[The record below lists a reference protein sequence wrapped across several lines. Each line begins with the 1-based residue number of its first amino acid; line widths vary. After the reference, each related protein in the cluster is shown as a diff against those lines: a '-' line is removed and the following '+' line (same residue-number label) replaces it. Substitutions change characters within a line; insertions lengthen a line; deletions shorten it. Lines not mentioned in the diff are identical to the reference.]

1 MKIYYATILL
11 FCSAFQVSAQNYS
24 YYFGNI
30 HAHSSFSD
38 GNKDSVTSLL
48 TTPLQ
53 NYLYAKNSEYI
64 DFYGISEHNHASAG
78 MDNLSHFHEGITH
91 ANEATINGSFVAL
104 YGIEWGVISGGGHV
118 IVYGYDSLLGWDT
131 GGYDIFV
138 AQNDYT
144 NLWKKINQKQGAFA
158 YLAHPQTTD
167 YNNLFTTAVNASA
180 DSAIIGMAARS
191 GPAFSTDTAYSNP
204 STSNFISRYNDA
216 LKQGYHLGV
225 GLDHDTHNSV
235 FGRSTAG
242 RLVLLAPSLTQNE
255 IYNAL
260 RKMRFYSSDDWN
272 THVNFQVNNQVMGSD
287 LVQTGNPTIT
297 VNISDADL
305 SDATETIAIYF
316 GVPGS
321 GTAPTILNSANGS
334 NLLNFT
340 HTILNNATYYY
351 YAKITQSDGDII
363 WTSPIWY
370 KRNDASTVQL
380 PISNFVLPS
389 LVCVGDTLALNDL
402 SSNASTSWD
411 WTISGPGNYST
422 SDQNGQFVVDTFGI
436 FTVNLTATNVAGSSS
451 FSASFTVNPPPT
463 VSINALDSVIC
474 PGESVDLTGIGSD
487 TYSWEPTTG
496 LNSGTGATVS
506 ASPAISQTYV
516 LTGTQNGCSNQD
528 SIRITV
534 IDCASINEKNNEQIK
549 IYPNPTNS
557 LITIDLGSLENE
569 NKIEIFDEKG
579 ALLYSKFTFNK
590 KQEIDLSNFE
600 NGIYTISI
608 IKNNNQKI
616 VKKITVNKK

>member
-1 MKIYYATILL
+1 MKIYYATILF
-11 FCSAFQVSAQNYS
+11 FCSTFQVSAQNYS

-30 HAHSSFSD
+30 HAHSSYSD

-53 NYLYAKNSEYI
+53 DYLYAINSEHI

-78 MDNLSHFHEGITH
+78 MNNLSHYHEGFTY
-91 ANEATINGSFVAL
+91 ANEATINGSFIAL
-104 YGIEWGVISGGGHV
+104 YGMEWGVISGGGHV
-118 IVYGYDSLLGWDT
+118 IIYGYDSLLGWDS
-131 GGYDIFV
+131 GDYDVFV

-144 NLWKKINQKQGAFA
+144 NLWKKINQKKGAFA

-167 YNNLFTTAVNASA
+167 YNNLFTTSVNSSA

-191 GPAFSTDTAYSNP
+191 GPAFSIDTSYSNP
-204 STSNFISRYNDA
+204 STANFISRYNDA
-216 LKQGYHLGV
+216 LKHGYHLGV

-242 RLVLLAPSLTQNE
+242 RLVLLAPSLTQYE

-272 THVNFQVNNQVMGSD
+272 TQVNFQVNNQVMGSD
-287 LVQTGNPTIT
+287 IIQAGNPNIT
-297 VNISDADL
+297 VNINDTDTT
-305 SDATETIAIYF
+305 DATSIIAIYY
-316 GVPGS
+316 GIPGS
-321 GTAPTILNSANGS
+321 GSAPTVLNSVNGS
-334 NLLNFT
+334 NLLTYT

-351 YAKITQSDGDII
+351 YAKITQADGDII

-370 KRNDASTVQL
+370 KRNDASTVVL
-380 PISNFVLPS
+380 PITNFALPS
-389 LVCVGDTLALNDL
+389 IVCVGDTVLLHDL
-402 SSNASTSWD
+402 SSNSPDCWD
-411 WTISGPGNYST
+411 WTVSGAGNYSS
-422 SDQNGQFVVDTFGI
+422 SDQNGSFVVDAAGI
-436 FTVNLTATNVAGSSS
+436 YNVNLTSTNTAGSNSYT
-451 FSASFTVNPPPT
+451 ASFTVSPT
-463 VSINALDSVIC
+463 PFVSISALDSVIC
-474 PGESVDLTGIGSD
+474 TGESVDLTGVGAD
-487 TYSWEPTTG
+487 AYSWEPITG
-496 LNSGTGATVS
+496 LSSGTGGNVS
-506 ASPAISQTYV
+506 ASPTNSQTYV

-534 IDCASINEKNNEQIK
+534 LDCASIYEKNNEVIK

-557 LITIDLGSLENE
+557 LITIDLGSIENE

-590 KQEIDLSNFE
+590 KQEIDLSIFE

-608 IKNNNQKI
+608 ITNSNQKI
-616 VKKITVNKK
+616 VKKITLNKK